1 MKSEM
6 SDFEKKLDELEN
18 KNIILVMGN
27 DGCGKSILA
36 NSLIQSLSGKKEVI
50 QQDEN
55 EQLSTMENIEY
66 NNK

>member
-1 MKSEM
+1 MKSDM

-27 DGCGKSILA
+27 DGCGKSVLA
-36 NSLIQSLSGKKEVI
+36 NSLIQSLHGKKEVI